1 MTSSRASSTRPMS
14 GKHEDRAHGGAGT
27 RPVTSTDARTSDF
40 VYPRGG
46 EVIGEHRIEVF
57 TGIECTPTVKRRCDV
72 GRTSSAHNPLQYLA
86 FRIAA
91 TNDVERGIRLHG
103 CRHTRDPMHE
113 HGRSG
118 DCVDGRV
125 VSEAHPVGEVC
136 GGGSAANGH
145 RHDSRGQGCSVV
157 EKSRRCSPNRFTHFL
172 TARKLL
178 IAIPAWDHDGG
189 PMSPMHFPA
198 HLTWRQPPTGASIC
212 GGTRHCMFELSR
224 HNCPPPTEKAF
235 T

>member
-118 DCVDGRV
+118 
-125 VSEAHPVGEVC
+125 A
-136 GGGSAANGH
+136 
-145 RHDSRGQGCSVV
+145 
-157 EKSRRCSPNRFTHFL
+157 
-172 TARKLL
+172 
-178 IAIPAWDHDGG
+178 
-189 PMSPMHFPA
+189 
-198 HLTWRQPPTGASIC
+198 PPTGIDTTPVATDVRWSRKVGGVRRIASHISLQ
-212 GGTRHCMFELSR
+212 RVSY
-224 HNCPPPTEKAF
+224 
-235 T
+235 